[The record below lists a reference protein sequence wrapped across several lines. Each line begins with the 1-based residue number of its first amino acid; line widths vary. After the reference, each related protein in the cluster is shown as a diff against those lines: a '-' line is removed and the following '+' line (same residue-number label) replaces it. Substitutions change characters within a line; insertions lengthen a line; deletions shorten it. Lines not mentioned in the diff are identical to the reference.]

1 MESIEDEQWV
11 KHATHEMSDGVATC
25 KQDKAKVSSLL
36 GRRAHK
42 NLVVECTKFITKWS
56 TLLQDKEQPLNRN
69 S

>member
-42 NLVVECTKFITKWS
+42 NLVVECTKFITK
-56 TLLQDKEQPLNRN
+56 
-69 S
+69 